1 MNSAQKVVEALLDEG
16 MAEDTAMDR
25 LGKAMDLVREA
36 AHLLKSDTLVAEIE
50 GAITTA
56 LGARRN
62 RASDGVSWAQK
73 LRKRQPAAQPSRS
86 AAPAMA

>member
-73 LRKRQPAAQPSRS
+73 LRRRQPAQPARS
-86 AAPAMA
+86 AAPVAA